1 MTTNGNT
8 SSYGS
13 VVASIDD
20 GKGKAW
26 DEENAMTTTKSVD
39 SIASSGS
46 SSSSN
51 SSGRNKKHAL
61 MFVTGC
67 LVVSGVL
74 GYKTDFSSPSASLLS
89 SSSSSSSASSAF
101 DLGEE
106 ATERMKKQYEQGN
119 SLERMVLESLST
131 SLAPLSSSSSVSKW
145 HRWSGETID
154 NGHGINILFVKTIK
168 TGSTTIAG
176 LCRRIASRHGIN
188 GALTGYNQDGITE
201 IDDKHEPYVYADHMM
216 FKNSEPTLSK
226 LDHPTFLLTS
236 LRDPV
241 SRMISEFQYVM
252 DPIESHS
259 KDYQVP
265 SELLPMPKTAED
277 WKSRLVTFLNMKTS
291 IDMQYDYISSQKAR
305 DEEWSPAAV
314 VKLYDHVIVLERF
327 DESMV
332 VLKNLLGLSNSDLLY
347 LRSKNNEYKWGGGSI
362 EEIKQIVVQYIHG
375 SKDYDLIN
383 AASERLDEQISN
395 IPDFDKQLR
404 AYQELLASATRQCGQ
419 YTMTGTYP
427 KNSEAM
433 QCLYEDQGCG
443 NTCLTEHADSAR

>member
-1 MTTNGNT
+1 
-8 SSYGS
+8 
-13 VVASIDD
+13 
-20 GKGKAW
+20 
-26 DEENAMTTTKSVD
+26 
-39 SIASSGS
+39 
-46 SSSSN
+46 
-51 SSGRNKKHAL
+51 
-61 MFVTGC
+61 
-67 LVVSGVL
+67 
-74 GYKTDFSSPSASLLS
+74 
-89 SSSSSSSASSAF
+89 
-101 DLGEE
+101 
-106 ATERMKKQYEQGN
+106 
-119 SLERMVLESLST
+119 MVLESLST